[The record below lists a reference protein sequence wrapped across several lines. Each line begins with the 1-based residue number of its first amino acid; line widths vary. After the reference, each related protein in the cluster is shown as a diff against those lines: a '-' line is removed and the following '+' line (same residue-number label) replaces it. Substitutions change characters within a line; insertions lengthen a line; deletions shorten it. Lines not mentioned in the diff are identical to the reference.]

1 MTQRIA
7 RILSVAMAAA
17 VVLSGCNL
25 IGGIVGRGDTVE
37 GVKDALVQ
45 FPESLTKSSTSS
57 QMQSLG
63 SVAPQATEAEVID
76 YVGYV
81 YAPVREHYN
90 PIAQGA
96 IDFTVEMLT
105 AVEDNIL
112 SNGVIMNRL
121 DNRGEVS
128 GYEDG
133 ETSAY
138 RVIKPAA
145 NTYTV
150 ELWAQSDGAWQKNID
165 LTVEPSGDG
174 WKGTIIARNTD
185 DPAKNTLYRVD
196 FDENDA
202 DFGKVTELRA
212 VDLEVYDAADPDRD
226 ENVPTKLWIQA
237 FEKDDKFSVNAAV
250 NYTHI
255 DIEDDSDFGDL
266 FLDEID
272 SAKTTEDGIVAS
284 YIYQGVA
291 SLTEDQGAVSL
302 ALVPGDVDDNSTIFD
317 EYAYGEI
324 YKRAIGEW
332 VRTNPEVDDQGTKLI
347 AVVNDI
353 LSQITNPQIDS
364 IDASSS
370 DDDVFLALEDV
381 RDYLEAGGSSTAD
394 LDAILFVVEVV
405 NPGYYTSQGFQGT
418 SRLATPDW
426 ASDLADS
433 QEDFNGDVEVTA
445 AGIAADDFTVTM
457 PEPATP
463 DF

>member
-1 MTQRIA
+1 MMNRIA
-7 RILSVAMAAA
+7 KVLAAA
-17 VVLSGCNL
+17 MLVAIVFSGCNL
-25 IGGIVGRGDTVE
+25 IGGLVGRGDTVE

-57 QMQSLG
+57 QMQSLA
-63 SVAPQATEAEVID
+63 SVVPQATDAEVID

-121 DNRGEVS
+121 DNQGEVS

-138 RVIKPAA
+138 RVTKPAA
-145 NTYTV
+145 DTYTV

-165 LTVEPSGDG
+165 LTIEPSGDG

-185 DPAKNTLYRVD
+185 DPAKNTLYQVD

-212 VDLEVYDAADPDRD
+212 VDLEVYDADDPERD

-237 FEKDDKFSVNAAV
+237 FEKDDTFSVNAAV
-250 NYTHI
+250 NYTHV
-255 DIEDDSDFGDL
+255 DIEDSSDFGDL
-266 FLDEID
+266 FLAEID
-272 SAKTTEDGIVAS
+272 GGETTEDGIVAS

-302 ALVPGDVDDNSTIFD
+302 ALVPGNVDDNSTIFD
-317 EYAYGEI
+317 TYAYGEI
-324 YKRAIGEW
+324 YKRAIGNW
-332 VRTNPEVDDQGTKLI
+332 VRTNPELEPGVSLIPAINAYLDLAGNPVADISDSSTDDE
-347 AVVNDI
+347 
-353 LSQITNPQIDS
+353 
-364 IDASSS
+364 
-370 DDDVFLALEDV
+370 VFAALEAI
-381 RDYLEAGGSSTAD
+381 RDWADAQGEDTSD

-405 NPGYYTSQGFQGT
+405 NPGYYTSTGFVGT
-418 SRLATPDW
+418 AQLATPDW
-426 ASDLADS
+426 AADLADS
-433 QEDFNGDVEVTA
+433 QDDFTGSVEVTA

-457 PEPATP
+457 PEPVAP
-463 DF
+463 NF